1 MPSIIRTL
9 LFDRQSKISYIAFDL
24 VIVYGSNQFISR
36 RLITTKIT
44 MTWLIIKTIIFSDV
58 LKNFMFFDTFVIIY
72 SFSW

>member
-1 MPSIIRTL
+1 
-9 LFDRQSKISYIAFDL
+9 
-24 VIVYGSNQFISR
+24 
-36 RLITTKIT
+36 